1 MGRAIGW
8 SIADGLWRTYN
19 IYSGMD
25 RGVHGGYAMATW
37 GYVAID
43 KSGKETKGSR
53 DADNKEQITRELKNQ
68 GLIVLDITEQ
78 NALTKDI
85 SIDFGGKPTPRDLAV
100 FCRQFA
106 SITRAG
112 VTIIQTLNMLAEQTE
127 NVKMQK
133 ALQAVRADVEKGESF
148 ADSLSRHPAVFP
160 ELLVQMARA
169 GEASGSLETAMERMA
184 IQFEKSAKTK
194 ALVKKAM
201 IYPIV
206 VMIVAIA
213 VVIVMLVFV
222 IPRYMD
228 MFEELDTELPGIT
241 LAVVALS
248 NFMQNYWFIIVPALV
263 VAVFAIK
270 TWAKTNSGKHVLG
283 KLALKIPAIKNLVV
297 KSASAQMARTLSTLL
312 TAGVPLIEAVDI
324 VADTMGNIWFKEAL
338 KEAVDQIMI
347 GVPLSQP
354 LQTSGLFPPMVYHM
368 IRIGEEAGSTEEML
382 NKLADYYEEEVE
394 MAVQS
399 LMAAMEPMIIIVL
412 ACIVGVLIGA
422 VMAPMVNMYAALD
435 NL

>member
-1 MGRAIGW
+1 
-8 SIADGLWRTYN
+8 
-19 IYSGMD
+19 
-25 RGVHGGYAMATW
+25 MATW
-37 GYVAID
+37 GYVAVD
-43 KSGKETKGSR
+43 KSGKEIKGSR
-53 DADNKEQITRELKNQ
+53 DADSREAATRELKNQ
-68 GLIVLDITEQ
+68 GLIVLEVNEQ
-78 NALTKDI
+78 SALTKDI
-85 SIDFGGKPTPRDLAV
+85 NIDIGGKPTPRDLAV

-106 SITRAG
+106 AITRAG

-133 ALQAVRADVEKGESF
+133 ALYAVRADVEKGESF
-148 ADSLSRHPAVFP
+148 ADSLAQHPKVFP
-160 ELLVQMARA
+160 ELLIQMARA

-184 IQFEKSAKTK
+184 TQFEKSAKTQ
-194 ALVKKAM
+194 ALIKKAM

-206 VMIVAIA
+206 VALVAVA

-228 MFEELDTELPGIT
+228 MFDELGVDLPAIT
-241 LAVVALS
+241 RMVVSLS
-248 NFMQNYWFIIVPALV
+248 NFVQGFWYIIIPAIIAV
-263 VAVFAIK
+263 VVVFRM
-270 TWAKTNSGKHVLG
+270 WAQTYTGKHVLG
-283 KLALKIPAIKNLVV
+283 KLALKVPAIANLVT
-297 KSASAQMARTLSTLL
+297 KSASALMARTLSTLL
-312 TAGVPLIEAVDI
+312 TAGVPLVEAVDI
-324 VADTMGNIWFKEAL
+324 VADTMGNVWFKEAL
-338 KEAVDQIMI
+338 KNAVEQIMI

-368 IRIGEEAGSTEEML
+368 VRIGEEAGSTEDML

-422 VMAPMVNMYAALD
+422 VMAPMVTMYAALD

>member
-1 MGRAIGW
+1 
-8 SIADGLWRTYN
+8 
-19 IYSGMD
+19 
-25 RGVHGGYAMATW
+25 MAAW

-43 KSGKETKGSR
+43 KSGKEIKGSK
-53 DADNKEQITRELKNQ
+53 DADNKELVLRDLKNQ
-68 GLIVLDITEQ
+68 GLIVLEITEQ
-78 NALTKDI
+78 NMLTKDI
-85 SIDFGGKPTPRDLAV
+85 SFDFGGKPTPRDMAV

-112 VTIIQTLNMLAEQTE
+112 VTIIETLNMLADSTE
-127 NVKMQK
+127 NKKMQK
-133 ALQAVRADVEKGESF
+133 AVYAVRADVEKGESF
-148 ADSLSRHPAVFP
+148 ADSMAKHPAVFS

-169 GEASGSLETAMERMA
+169 GEASGSLDTAMERMA
-184 IQFEKSAKTK
+184 VQFEKSAKTQ
-194 ALVKKAM
+194 ALIKKAM

-206 VMIVAIA
+206 VACVAVG
-213 VVIVMLVFV
+213 VVVVMLVFV

-228 MFEELDTELPGIT
+228 MFEQLGTELPAIT

-248 NFMQNYWFIIVPALV
+248 NFIQNYWFIIIPVIIAI
-263 VAVFAIK
+263 VFALK
-270 TWAKTNSGKHVLG
+270 TYAKTYSGRHVFGRLQ
-283 KLALKIPAIKNLVV
+283 LKIPAVKNLVV
-297 KSASAQMARTLSTLL
+297 KSACSQMSRTLSTLL

-324 VADTMGNIWFKEAL
+324 VSDTMTNIWFKEAL
-338 KEAVDQIMI
+338 KEALEQIMI

-354 LQTSGLFPPMVYHM
+354 LQTSGLFPPMVFHM

-412 ACIVGVLIGA
+412 AGIVGILIGA
-422 VMAPMVNMYAALD
+422 VMAPMVQMYAALD

>member
-1 MGRAIGW
+1 
-8 SIADGLWRTYN
+8 
-19 IYSGMD
+19 
-25 RGVHGGYAMATW
+25 MATW

-43 KSGKETKGSR
+43 KSGKEIKGSK
-53 DADNKEQITRELKNQ
+53 DAENKEVVVRDLKNQ
-68 GLIVLDITEQ
+68 GMIVLEVREQ
-78 NALTKDI
+78 NVLTKDI
-85 SIDFGGKPTPRDLAV
+85 NIDLGGKPTTRDMAV

-112 VTIIQTLNMLAEQTE
+112 VTIIETLNMLAEQTE
-127 NVKMQK
+127 NPKLQK
-133 ALQAVRADVEKGESF
+133 ALLAVRADVEKGESF
-148 ADSLSRHPAVFP
+148 ADSLDRHPKVFP
-160 ELLVQMARA
+160 ELLIQMARA
-169 GEASGSLETAMERMA
+169 GEASGSLDTAMERMA
-184 IQFEKSAKTK
+184 IQFEKSAKTQ

-201 IYPIV
+201 IYPV
-206 VMIVAIA
+206 VVALVAIA

-228 MFEELDTELPGIT
+228 MFEELGTDLPGIT
-241 LAVVALS
+241 LMVVHMSNIIQGFWYIIIPAVIA
-248 NFMQNYWFIIVPALV
+248 I
-263 VAVFAIK
+263 VFALK
-270 TWAKTNSGKHVLG
+270 AWAKTSSGKHILG
-283 KLALKIPAIKNLVV
+283 KMQLKIPAIKNLVV
-297 KSASAQMARTLSTLL
+297 KSASSQMSRTLSTLL
-312 TAGVPLIEAVDI
+312 AAGVPLVEAVDI
-324 VADTMGNIWFKEAL
+324 VADTMTNIWFKEAL
-338 KEAVDQIMI
+338 KEAVSQIMI

-368 IRIGEEAGSTEEML
+368 IHIGEEVGSTEEML

-422 VMAPMVNMYAALD
+422 CMAPMVSMYQALD

>member
-1 MGRAIGW
+1 
-8 SIADGLWRTYN
+8 
-19 IYSGMD
+19 
-25 RGVHGGYAMATW
+25 MATW

-53 DADNKEQITRELKNQ
+53 DADSKEQVTRELKNQ
-68 GLIVLDITEQ
+68 GMIVLDITEQ

-148 ADSLSRHPAVFP
+148 ADSLARHDNVFP

-184 IQFEKSAKTK
+184 IQFEKSAKTQ
-194 ALVKKAM
+194 ALIKKAM

-206 VMIVAIA
+206 VACVALA

-228 MFEELDTELPGIT
+228 MFEELGTELPAIT
-241 LAVVALS
+241 KAVVAMS
-248 NFMQNYWFIIVPALV
+248 TFIQNYWFIIVPV
-263 VAVFAIK
+263 VAITVFAVK
-270 TWAKTNSGKHVLG
+270 TWAKTNSGKHVVG
-283 KLALKIPAIKNLVV
+283 KLALKIPAIKNMVV

-338 KEAVDQIMI
+338 KESVEQIMI

-422 VMAPMVNMYAALD
+422 VMAPMVNLYAALD

>member
-1 MGRAIGW
+1 
-8 SIADGLWRTYN
+8 
-19 IYSGMD
+19 
-25 RGVHGGYAMATW
+25 MATW
-37 GYVAID
+37 GYVAIE
-43 KSGKETKGSR
+43 KSGKEVKGSKE
-53 DADNKEQITRELKNQ
+53 ADNKEAVTRELKSQ
-68 GLIVLDITEQ
+68 GLIVLEISEQ
-78 NALTKDI
+78 NALTKDL
-85 SIDFGGKPTPRDLAV
+85 SFDFGGKPTARDMAV

-112 VTIIQTLNMLAEQTE
+112 VTIIETIGMLAEQTE

-133 ALQAVRADVEKGESF
+133 ALYAVRADIEKGESF
-148 ADSLSRHPAVFP
+148 ADSLSKHPKVFP

-169 GEASGSLETAMERMA
+169 GEASGSLDTAMERMA
-184 IQFEKSAKTK
+184 VQFEKSAKTQ

-206 VMIVAIA
+206 VACVAIA

-228 MFEELDTELPGIT
+228 MFEELGTELPAIT
-241 LAVVALS
+241 LAVVAMS
-248 NFMQNYWFIIVPALV
+248 NFIQNFWFIIIPAVVVLV
-263 VAVFAIK
+263 LLLK
-270 TWAKTNSGKHVLG
+270 SYAKTNSGKHVFG
-283 KLALKIPAIKNLVV
+283 KLQMKIPAVKNLVV
-297 KSASAQMARTLSTLL
+297 KSACSQMARTLSTLL
-312 TAGVPLIEAVDI
+312 TAGVPLIEAIDI
-324 VADTMGNIWFKEAL
+324 VADTMTNIWFKEAL
-338 KEAVDQIMI
+338 KEALEQVMI

-354 LQTSGLFPPMVYHM
+354 LQTCGLFPPMVYHM
-368 IRIGEEAGSTEEML
+368 IHIGEEAGSTEEML

-422 VMAPMVNMYAALD
+422 VMAPMVTMYSALD
-435 NL
+435 SL

>member
-1 MGRAIGW
+1 
-8 SIADGLWRTYN
+8 
-19 IYSGMD
+19 
-25 RGVHGGYAMATW
+25 MAAW

-43 KSGKETKGSR
+43 KGGKEIKGSR
-53 DADNKEQITRELKNQ
+53 DADNKELVLRDLKNQ
-68 GLIVLDITEQ
+68 GLIVLEITEQ
-78 NALTKDI
+78 NMLTKDI
-85 SIDFGGKPTPRDLAV
+85 SFDFGGKPTPRDMAV

-112 VTIIQTLNMLAEQTE
+112 VTIIETLNMLADSTE
-127 NVKMQK
+127 NKKMQK
-133 ALQAVRADVEKGESF
+133 AIYAVRADVEKGESF
-148 ADSLSRHPAVFP
+148 ADSMAQHPGVFS

-169 GEASGSLETAMERMA
+169 GEASGSLDTAMERMA
-184 IQFEKSAKTK
+184 IQFEKSAKTQ
-194 ALVKKAM
+194 AMVKKAM

-206 VMIVAIA
+206 VACVAVG
-213 VVIVMLVFV
+213 VVVVMLLFV

-228 MFEELDTELPGIT
+228 MFEQLGTELPAIT
-241 LAVVALS
+241 LAVVGLS
-248 NFMQNYWFIIVPALV
+248 NFLKNNWFIIVPVLIAI
-263 VAVFAIK
+263 VFALK
-270 TWAKTNSGKHVLG
+270 AYAKTSSGKHVFG
-283 KLALKIPAIKNLVV
+283 KLQLKVPAIKNLVV

-324 VADTMGNIWFKEAL
+324 VSDTMTNIWFKEAL
-338 KEAVDQIMI
+338 KEALEQIMI

-368 IRIGEEAGSTEEML
+368 VRIGEEAGSTEEML

-412 ACIVGVLIGA
+412 AGVVGILIAA
-422 VMAPMVNMYAALD
+422 VMAPMVTMYAALD

>member
-1 MGRAIGW
+1 
-8 SIADGLWRTYN
+8 
-19 IYSGMD
+19 
-25 RGVHGGYAMATW
+25 MAVW

-43 KSGKETKGSR
+43 KGGKEIKGSK
-53 DADNKEQITRELKNQ
+53 DADNKDLLLRDLKNQ
-68 GLIVLDITEQ
+68 GLIVLELKEQ
-78 NALTKDI
+78 NALTRDI
-85 SIDFGGKPTPRDLAV
+85 DLDIGGKPTSRDMAV

-112 VTIIQTLNMLAEQTE
+112 VTIIETLNMLADSTE
-127 NVKMQK
+127 NKKMKK
-133 ALQAVRADVEKGESF
+133 ALYAVRADVEKGESF
-148 ADSLSRHPAVFP
+148 ADSLSGHPGVFP

-169 GEASGSLETAMERMA
+169 GEASGSLDTAMERMA
-184 IQFEKSAKTK
+184 VQFEKSAKTQ

-206 VMIVAIA
+206 VALIA
-213 VVIVMLVFV
+213 VVVVIVMLVFV

-228 MFEELDTELPGIT
+228 MFEQLGTELPAIT
-241 LAVVALS
+241 LAVVGLS
-248 NFMQNYWFIIVPALV
+248 NFIKNNWYILVPAI
-263 VAVFAIK
+263 AGIVFALK
-270 TWAKTNSGKHVLG
+270 AYAKTYSGRHLFG
-283 KLALKIPAIKNLVV
+283 KLQMKIPAVKNLVV

-324 VADTMGNIWFKEAL
+324 VSDTMTNIWFKEAV
-338 KEAVDQIMI
+338 EQVMI

-354 LQTSGLFPPMVYHM
+354 VRTCGLFPPMVYHM
-368 IRIGEEAGSTEEML
+368 MRIGEEAGSTEEML

-412 ACIVGVLIGA
+412 AGIVGFLIAA
-422 VMAPMVNMYAALD
+422 VMAPMVTMYSALD

>member
-1 MGRAIGW
+1 
-8 SIADGLWRTYN
+8 
-19 IYSGMD
+19 
-25 RGVHGGYAMATW
+25 MATW
-37 GYVAID
+37 GYVAVD
-43 KSGKETKGSR
+43 KSGKEVKGSR
-53 DADNKEQITRELKNQ
+53 DADSREQATRDLKNQ
-68 GLIVLDITEQ
+68 GLIVLELNEQ
-78 NALTKDI
+78 SMLTKDI
-85 SIDFGGKPTPRDLAV
+85 SFDFGGKPTPRDLAV

-127 NVKMQK
+127 NVKLQK
-133 ALQAVRADVEKGESF
+133 ALYAVRADVEKGESF
-148 ADSLSRHPAVFP
+148 ADSLSQHDNVFP

-184 IQFEKSAKTK
+184 IQFEKSAKTQ

-206 VMIVAIA
+206 VALVAVA

-222 IPRYMD
+222 IPRYVD
-228 MFEELDTELPGIT
+228 MFEELGAELPAIT
-241 LAVVALS
+241 RAVVAMS
-248 NFMQNYWFIIVPALV
+248 NFIKNYWFILFPAIFL
-263 VAVFAIK
+263 AVFAIK
-270 TWAKTNSGKHVLG
+270 TFAKTNAGKHLFG
-283 KLALKIPAIKNLVV
+283 KLALKIPAIQNLVV
-297 KSASAQMARTLSTLL
+297 KSASSQMARTLSTLL
-312 TAGVPLIEAVDI
+312 TAGVPLVEAVDI

-338 KEAVDQIMI
+338 KGAVEQIMI
-347 GVPLSQP
+347 GVPMSQP
-354 LQTSGLFPPMVYHM
+354 LQSCGLFPPMVYHM
-368 IRIGEEAGSTEEML
+368 VRIGEEAGSTEDML

-412 ACIVGVLIGA
+412 ACVVGVLIGA
-422 VMAPMVNMYAALD
+422 VMAPMVTMYAALD

>member
-1 MGRAIGW
+1 
-8 SIADGLWRTYN
+8 
-19 IYSGMD
+19 
-25 RGVHGGYAMATW
+25 MATW

-43 KSGKETKGSR
+43 KSGKEIKGSR
-53 DADNKEQITRELKNQ
+53 DADNIEQVSRELKNQ
-68 GLIVLDITEQ
+68 GLIVLDVSEQ
-78 NALTKDI
+78 SMLTKDI
-85 SIDFGGKPTPRDLAV
+85 SFDFGGKPTPRDLAV

-127 NVKMQK
+127 NVKLQK
-133 ALQAVRADVEKGESF
+133 AISAVRADVEKGESF
-148 ADSLSRHPAVFP
+148 ADALSVRDNVFP
-160 ELLVQMARA
+160 ELLIQMVRA

-184 IQFEKSAKTK
+184 IQFEKSAKTQ

-206 VMIVAIA
+206 VALVAVA

-222 IPRYMD
+222 IPRYVD
-228 MFEELDTELPGIT
+228 MFEELGTELPGIT
-241 LAVVALS
+241 RAVVAMS
-248 NFMQNYWFIIVPALV
+248 DFIKNYWYILFPAIFIIAFV
-263 VAVFAIK
+263 IR
-270 TWAKTNSGKHVLG
+270 TWAKTNSGKHVVG

-297 KSASAQMARTLSTLL
+297 KSASSQMARTLSTLL
-312 TAGVPLIEAVDI
+312 TAGVPLVEAVDI

-338 KEAVDQIMI
+338 KSAVEQIMI
-347 GVPLSQP
+347 GVPMSQP
-354 LQTSGLFPPMVYHM
+354 LQSCGLFPPMVYHM
-368 IRIGEEAGSTEEML
+368 VRIGEEAGSTEEML
-382 NKLADYYEEEVE
+382 NRLADYYEEEVE

-399 LMAAMEPMIIIVL
+399 LMAAMEPAIIIVL

-422 VMAPMVNMYAALD
+422 VMAPMVTMYAALD

>member
-1 MGRAIGW
+1 
-8 SIADGLWRTYN
+8 
-19 IYSGMD
+19 
-25 RGVHGGYAMATW
+25 MAAW

-43 KSGKETKGSR
+43 KGGKEIKGSR
-53 DADNKEQITRELKNQ
+53 DADNKELVLRDLKNQ
-68 GLIVLDITEQ
+68 GLIVLEITEQ
-78 NALTKDI
+78 NMLTKDI
-85 SIDFGGKPTPRDLAV
+85 SFDFGSKPTPRDMAV

-112 VTIIQTLNMLAEQTE
+112 VTIIETLNMLADSTE
-127 NVKMQK
+127 NKKMQK
-133 ALQAVRADVEKGESF
+133 AIYAVRADVEKGESF
-148 ADSLSRHPAVFP
+148 ADSMAQHPAVFP

-169 GEASGSLETAMERMA
+169 GEASGSLDTAMERMA
-184 IQFEKSAKTK
+184 IQFEKSAKTQ

-206 VMIVAIA
+206 VACVAVA

-228 MFEELDTELPGIT
+228 MFEELDAELPKIT

-248 NFMQNYWFIIVPALV
+248 NFIQNNWFIIVPV
-263 VAVFAIK
+263 VIAIVFALK
-270 TWAKTNSGKHVLG
+270 TYAKTGSGKHVFG
-283 KLALKIPAIKNLVV
+283 KLQLKIPAVKNLVV
-297 KSASAQMARTLSTLL
+297 KSACSQMSRTLSTLL

-324 VADTMGNIWFKEAL
+324 VADTMTNIWFKEAL
-338 KEAVDQIMI
+338 KNALEQIMI

-412 ACIVGVLIGA
+412 AGVVGILIAA